1 MGVMA
6 FDAQLRDSDVTAV
19 DLIWFRPTVVQGSN
33 PATQLYSDGWPSG
46 LRLDM
51 IGARY
56 NGALSVQSGLQLA
69 ETSNFGNAQMDI
81 LQGGLSAP
89 VLIGVNVQGSKLL
102 KLDTRDVS
110 YALSFTQ
117 KTGLLRG
124 SFTPNWLLPSRKKPA
139 FQGVILQKGFNQGGY
154 GFFLGNASGNLDPES
169 GVVELHSR

>member
-6 FDAQLRDSDVTAV
+6 FDAQLRDSDATAV

-33 PATQLYSDGWPSG
+33 PATQLYSDGWPGG

-56 NGALSVQSGLQLA
+56 DGALSVQSGLRLA
-69 ETSNFGNAQMDI
+69 ETSNLGNAQMEF

-89 VLIGVNVQGSKLL
+89 VLIDFNVVGSKLL
-102 KLDTRDVS
+102 KLDTRDAS
-110 YALSFTQ
+110 YTLYFTQ

-124 SFTPNWLLPSRKKPA
+124 NFTPNWSLPSSKKPA
-139 FQGVILQKGFNQGGY
+139 FQGVILQKGLNLGGY

-169 GVVELHSR
+169 GGVELYSR